1 MSIMEKNI
9 YLIDSRSSKQQAV
22 IGNFVKTSI
31 LNDIVK
37 KTYNLW
43 NNLKTV
49 CLNSYAKKV
58 SLNSG
63 MKKIC
68 LNSEKEVSLNSEK
81 EVCLDSEKE
90 VSLDSEKEVSL
101 DRMKEVCLNSGKEIS
116 LDRMKEV
123 CLNSGKEISLD
134 SCMKEVCRPI
144 EWLCSYYSDVLDR
157 KLTMRQTWLLINAQ
171 LAFGAAFFP
180 VEAPWVV
187 RIGCLVWVVSA
198 LLKCKR
204 EIK

>member
-9 YLIDSRSSKQQAV
+9 YLIDSRSTKQQAV
-22 IGNFVKTSI
+22 IGNFVKTYI

-37 KTYNLW
+37 KTYSLW

-49 CLNSYAKKV
+49 CFNSYAKKV
-58 SLNSG
+58 RLNSG

-68 LNSEKEVSLNSEK
+68 LNSEKEI
-81 EVCLDSEKE
+81 
-90 VSLDSEKEVSL
+90 SLDSEKEVSL
-101 DRMKEVCLNSGKEIS
+101 NSCMKEVCLNSK
-116 LDRMKEV
+116 
-123 CLNSGKEISLD
+123 KEISLD
-134 SCMKEVCRPI
+134 SEKEICLNSMKEVYLNSYMKEVCRPI

>member
-1 MSIMEKNI
+1 MEKNI
-9 YLIDSRSSKQQAV
+9 YLIDSRSTKQQAV

-37 KTYNLW
+37 KTYSLW

-49 CLNSYAKKV
+49 CLNSYTKKV
-58 SLNSG
+58 RLNSG
-63 MKKIC
+63 LKKVC
-68 LNSEKEVSLNSEK
+68 LNSEK
-81 EVCLDSEKE
+81 EVCLDSC
-90 VSLDSEKEVSL
+90 
-101 DRMKEVCLNSGKEIS
+101 MKEVCLNSEQEIS

-123 CLNSGKEISLD
+123 CLNSEKEIRLN

-144 EWLCSYYSDVLDR
+144 EWLCSYYSDVLER

>member
-1 MSIMEKNI
+1 MEKNI
-9 YLIDSRSSKQQAV
+9 YLIDSRSTKQQAV
-22 IGNFVKTSI
+22 IDNFVKTSI

-58 SLNSG
+58 RLNSG

-68 LNSEKEVSLNSEK
+68 LNSEKEVSLNS
-81 EVCLDSEKE
+81 C
-90 VSLDSEKEVSL
+90 
-101 DRMKEVCLNSGKEIS
+101 MKEVCLNSKKEVYLNSEKEIS
-116 LDRMKEV
+116 L
-123 CLNSGKEISLD
+123 NSG
-134 SCMKEVCRPI
+134 MKKICRPI
-144 EWLCSYYSDVLDR
+144 EWLCSYYSDVLER

-187 RIGCLVWVVSA
+187 RIGCLAWVISA
-198 LLKCKR
+198 LQKCKR

>member
-1 MSIMEKNI
+1 MEKNI
-9 YLIDSRSSKQQAV
+9 YLIDSRSTKQQAV

-37 KTYNLW
+37 KTYSLW

-63 MKKIC
+63 IKKICLNSGIKKICLNSGMKKIC
-68 LNSEKEVSLNSEK
+68 LNSEKEVSLNS
-81 EVCLDSEKE
+81 C
-90 VSLDSEKEVSL
+90 
-101 DRMKEVCLNSGKEIS
+101 MKEVCLNSKKEESLNSEKEIS
-116 LDRMKEV
+116 L
-123 CLNSGKEISLD
+123 N

>member
-9 YLIDSRSSKQQAV
+9 YLIDSRSTEQQAV
-22 IGNFVKTSI
+22 IGNFVKTTI

-37 KTYNLW
+37 KTYSLW

-49 CLNSYAKKV
+49 CLNSYAKKT

-63 MKKIC
+63 ANEVCLNSEKKVS

-81 EVCLDSEKE
+81 EI
-90 VSLDSEKEVSL
+90 SLNS
-101 DRMKEVCLNSGKEIS
+101 MKEVCLNSE
-116 LDRMKEV
+116 KEV
-123 CLNSGKEISLD
+123 CLN

-144 EWLCSYYSDVLDR
+144 EWLCSYYSNVLER

-187 RIGCLVWVVSA
+187 RIGCLAWVVSA

-204 EIK
+204 VFK

>member
-43 NNLKTV
+43 NNLKTA
-49 CLNSYAKKV
+49 CLNSYAKEVSINSDMKEE
-58 SLNSG
+58 SLNSD
-63 MKKIC
+63 MKK
-68 LNSEKEVSLNSEK
+68 VSLNSEK
-81 EVCLDSEKE
+81 EI
-90 VSLDSEKEVSL
+90 SLDS
-101 DRMKEVCLNSGKEIS
+101 MKEIS
-116 LDRMKEV
+116 LNSMKEV
-123 CLNSGKEISLD
+123 RLN
-134 SCMKEVCRPI
+134 SCMKEVYRPI

-157 KLTMRQTWLLINAQ
+157 KLTMRQTWLLVNAQ

-187 RIGCLVWVVSA
+187 RIGCLAWVVSA

>member
-22 IGNFVKTSI
+22 IGNFVKTTI

-37 KTYNLW
+37 KTYSLW

-58 SLNSG
+58 SLNSC

-68 LNSEKEVSLNSEK
+68 LNSEKEICLNSYAKKVSLNSG
-81 EVCLDSEKE
+81 
-90 VSLDSEKEVSL
+90 
-101 DRMKEVCLNSGKEIS
+101 MKVVG
-116 LDRMKEV
+116 
-123 CLNSGKEISLD
+123 
-134 SCMKEVCRPI
+134 RPI
-144 EWLCSYYSDVLDR
+144 EWLCSYYSNVLER

-171 LAFGAAFFP
+171 LAFGTAFFP

-187 RIGCLVWVVSA
+187 RIGCLAWVVSA

>member
-1 MSIMEKNI
+1 MEKNI
-9 YLIDSRSSKQQAV
+9 YLIDSRSTKQQAV

-37 KTYNLW
+37 KTYSLW

-49 CLNSYAKKV
+49 CLNSYANKV
-58 SLNSG
+58 RLNSC

-68 LNSEKEVSLNSEK
+68 LNSEKEIS
-81 EVCLDSEKE
+81 LDSEKE
-90 VSLDSEKEVSL
+90 VSLDSMKEISL
-101 DRMKEVCLNSGKEIS
+101 NSMKEVCLNS
-116 LDRMKEV
+116 
-123 CLNSGKEISLD
+123 
-134 SCMKEVCRPI
+134 CMKKVCRPI
-144 EWLCSYYSDVLDR
+144 EWLCSYYSNVLDR

-204 EIK
+204 GLK

>member
-22 IGNFVKTSI
+22 IGNFMKTSI

-37 KTYNLW
+37 KTYSLW

-49 CLNSYAKKV
+49 CFNSYAKEVSINSDMKEE
-58 SLNSG
+58 SLNSD
-63 MKKIC
+63 MKK
-68 LNSEKEVSLNSEK
+68 VSLNSEK
-81 EVCLDSEKE
+81 EI
-90 VSLDSEKEVSL
+90 SLDS
-101 DRMKEVCLNSGKEIS
+101 MKEIS
-116 LDRMKEV
+116 LNSMKEIR
-123 CLNSGKEISLD
+123 LN
-134 SCMKEVCRPI
+134 SCMKKVCRPI

-204 EIK
+204 GLK

>member
-1 MSIMEKNI
+1 MEKNI
-9 YLIDSRSSKQQAV
+9 YLIDSRSTKQQAV
-22 IGNFVKTSI
+22 IGNFVKASI

-37 KTYNLW
+37 KTYSLW

-49 CLNSYAKKV
+49 CFNSYAKKV
-58 SLNSG
+58 SINSDMKEISLNSE
-63 MKKIC
+63 KEVC
-68 LNSEKEVSLNSEK
+68 LNSEKEVSLDSMKEISLYSMKEISLYSMKEISLYSMKEISLNS
-81 EVCLDSEKE
+81 
-90 VSLDSEKEVSL
+90 
-101 DRMKEVCLNSGKEIS
+101 MKEVCLN
-116 LDRMKEV
+116 
-123 CLNSGKEISLD
+123 

-144 EWLCSYYSDVLDR
+144 EWLCSYYSDVLER

-204 EIK
+204 GLK

>member
-9 YLIDSRSSKQQAV
+9 YLIDSRSTKQQAV

-43 NNLKTV
+43 NNLKTA
-49 CLNSYAKKV
+49 CLNSDAKKV
-58 SLNSG
+58 RLNSG
-63 MKKIC
+63 MKKI
-68 LNSEKEVSLNSEK
+68 
-81 EVCLDSEKE
+81 
-90 VSLDSEKEVSL
+90 
-101 DRMKEVCLNSGKEIS
+101 
-116 LDRMKEV
+116 
-123 CLNSGKEISLD
+123 
-134 SCMKEVCRPI
+134 CRPI

-204 EIK
+204 GLKTS

>member
-37 KTYNLW
+37 KTYSLW

-49 CLNSYAKKV
+49 CLNSYANKV
-58 SLNSG
+58 RLNSG
-63 MKKIC
+63 MKEIC
-68 LNSEKEVSLNSEK
+68 LNSEKEISLNSEK
-81 EVCLDSEKE
+81 EVCLDS
-90 VSLDSEKEVSL
+90 
-101 DRMKEVCLNSGKEIS
+101 MKEVCLNSG
-116 LDRMKEV
+116 MK
-123 CLNSGKEISLD
+123 K
-134 SCMKEVCRPI
+134 VCRPI

-204 EIK
+204 VLK

>member
-1 MSIMEKNI
+1 MEKNI
-9 YLIDSRSSKQQAV
+9 YLIDSRSTKQQAV

-49 CLNSYAKKV
+49 CLNNYANKV

-68 LNSEKEVSLNSEK
+68 LNSEKEVCLNS
-81 EVCLDSEKE
+81 C
-90 VSLDSEKEVSL
+90 
-101 DRMKEVCLNSGKEIS
+101 MKEVCLNSEKEGYLNSKKEVYLNSEKEIS
-116 LDRMKEV
+116 L
-123 CLNSGKEISLD
+123 NSG
-134 SCMKEVCRPI
+134 MKKVCRPI
-144 EWLCSYYSDVLDR
+144 EWLCSYYSDVLER

>member
-1 MSIMEKNI
+1 MEKNI
-9 YLIDSRSSKQQAV
+9 YLIDSRSTKQQAV

-63 MKKIC
+63 MKKNC
-68 LNSEKEVSLNSEK
+68 LNSEKEVSLNS
-81 EVCLDSEKE
+81 C
-90 VSLDSEKEVSL
+90 
-101 DRMKEVCLNSGKEIS
+101 MKEVCLNSE
-116 LDRMKEV
+116 KEV
-123 CLNSGKEISLD
+123 CLNNEKEISLN
-134 SCMKEVCRPI
+134 SGMKEVCRPI
-144 EWLCSYYSDVLDR
+144 EWLCSYYSDVLER

>member
-9 YLIDSRSSKQQAV
+9 YLIDSRSTKQQAV
-22 IGNFVKTSI
+22 IGNFVKTTI
-31 LNDIVK
+31 LNDIMK
-37 KTYNLW
+37 KTYSLW

-58 SLNSG
+58 SLNSC

-68 LNSEKEVSLNSEK
+68 LNSEKEVCLNSEK
-81 EVCLDSEKE
+81 EICLNS
-90 VSLDSEKEVSL
+90 
-101 DRMKEVCLNSGKEIS
+101 MKEVCLNSEKEIS
-116 LDRMKEV
+116 L
-123 CLNSGKEISLD
+123 N

-144 EWLCSYYSDVLDR
+144 EWLCSYYSNVLER

-187 RIGCLVWVVSA
+187 RIGCLAWVVSA

>member
-1 MSIMEKNI
+1 MEKNI

-37 KTYNLW
+37 KTYSLW

-68 LNSEKEVSLNSEK
+68 LNSEKEVSLNS
-81 EVCLDSEKE
+81 C
-90 VSLDSEKEVSL
+90 
-101 DRMKEVCLNSGKEIS
+101 MKEVCLNSC
-116 LDRMKEV
+116 MKEV
-123 CLNSGKEISLD
+123 CLNSKKEVCLNNEKEISLN
-134 SCMKEVCRPI
+134 SGMKKVCRPI
-144 EWLCSYYSDVLDR
+144 EWLCYYYSDVLER

>member
-9 YLIDSRSSKQQAV
+9 YLIDSRSTKQQAV

-58 SLNSG
+58 SLNSD
-63 MKKIC
+63 MKEISLYSYAKKES
-68 LNSEKEVSLNSEK
+68 LYSEKEISLNSYAKVVSLNSYAK
-81 EVCLDSEKE
+81 K
-90 VSLDSEKEVSL
+90 VSL
-101 DRMKEVCLNSGKEIS
+101 N
-116 LDRMKEV
+116 
-123 CLNSGKEISLD
+123 

-157 KLTMRQTWLLINAQ
+157 KLTMRQTWLLVNAQ

-204 EIK
+204 GLK

>member
-1 MSIMEKNI
+1 MEKNI
-9 YLIDSRSSKQQAV
+9 YLIDSRSTKQQAV

-37 KTYNLW
+37 KTYSLW

-49 CLNSYAKKV
+49 CLNSYAKEV
-58 SLNSG
+58 RLNSG

-68 LNSEKEVSLNSEK
+68 LNSEKEVSLNS
-81 EVCLDSEKE
+81 C
-90 VSLDSEKEVSL
+90 
-101 DRMKEVCLNSGKEIS
+101 MKEVCLNSEKEVYLNSEKEIS
-116 LDRMKEV
+116 L
-123 CLNSGKEISLD
+123 NSG
-134 SCMKEVCRPI
+134 MKKVCRPI
-144 EWLCSYYSDVLDR
+144 EWLCSYYSDVLER

>member
-1 MSIMEKNI
+1 MEKNI
-9 YLIDSRSSKQQAV
+9 YLIDSRSTKQQAV

-37 KTYNLW
+37 KTYSLW

-63 MKKIC
+63 IKKIG
-68 LNSEKEVSLNSEK
+68 LNSEKEVSLNS
-81 EVCLDSEKE
+81 C
-90 VSLDSEKEVSL
+90 
-101 DRMKEVCLNSGKEIS
+101 MKEVCLNS
-116 LDRMKEV
+116 MKEV
-123 CLNSGKEISLD
+123 CLNSKKEVYLNSEKEISLN
-134 SCMKEVCRPI
+134 SGMKKVCRPI
-144 EWLCSYYSDVLDR
+144 EWLCSYYSNVLDR

>member
-58 SLNSG
+58 CLNSG
-63 MKKIC
+63 MKEI
-68 LNSEKEVSLNSEK
+68 SLNSEN
-81 EVCLDSEKE
+81 EI
-90 VSLDSEKEVSL
+90 SLDSEKEVSL
-101 DRMKEVCLNSGKEIS
+101 NSCMKEVCLNSK
-116 LDRMKEV
+116 
-123 CLNSGKEISLD
+123 KEISLD
-134 SCMKEVCRPI
+134 SEKEICLNSMKEVYLNSYMKEVCRPI

-180 VEAPWVV
+180 VESPWVV

-204 EIK
+204 EIKEIK

>member
-37 KTYNLW
+37 KTYSLW
-43 NNLKTV
+43 NNLKTA
-49 CLNSYAKKV
+49 CLNSYAKEVSINSDMKEE
-58 SLNSG
+58 SLNSD
-63 MKKIC
+63 MKK
-68 LNSEKEVSLNSEK
+68 VSLNSEK
-81 EVCLDSEKE
+81 EICLDSEKKICLDSEKE
-90 VSLDSEKEVSL
+90 ICLDSEKEICL
-101 DRMKEVCLNSGKEIS
+101 DSEKEICLNSMKEVYLN
-116 LDRMKEV
+116 
-123 CLNSGKEISLD
+123 

-157 KLTMRQTWLLINAQ
+157 KLTMRQTWLLVNAQ

-204 EIK
+204 GLK

>member
-1 MSIMEKNI
+1 MEKNI
-9 YLIDSRSSKQQAV
+9 YLIDSRSTKQQAV
-22 IGNFVKTSI
+22 IDNFVKTSI

-37 KTYNLW
+37 KTYSLW
-43 NNLKTV
+43 NNLKTA
-49 CLNSYAKKV
+49 CLNNYANKV

-68 LNSEKEVSLNSEK
+68 LNSEKEVSLNS
-81 EVCLDSEKE
+81 C
-90 VSLDSEKEVSL
+90 
-101 DRMKEVCLNSGKEIS
+101 MKEVCLNSE
-116 LDRMKEV
+116 KEV
-123 CLNSGKEISLD
+123 CLNSEKEISLN
-134 SCMKEVCRPI
+134 SGMKKICRPI
-144 EWLCSYYSDVLDR
+144 EWLCSYYSDVLER

-187 RIGCLVWVVSA
+187 RIGSLVWVVSA

>member
-37 KTYNLW
+37 KTYSLW

-58 SLNSG
+58 RINSDMKEESLNSDMKKVSLNSEKEISLNSG
-63 MKKIC
+63 MKK
-68 LNSEKEVSLNSEK
+68 
-81 EVCLDSEKE
+81 
-90 VSLDSEKEVSL
+90 
-101 DRMKEVCLNSGKEIS
+101 
-116 LDRMKEV
+116 
-123 CLNSGKEISLD
+123 
-134 SCMKEVCRPI
+134 VCRPI
-144 EWLCSYYSDVLDR
+144 EWLCSYYSNVLDR
-157 KLTMRQTWLLINAQ
+157 KLTMRQTWLLVNAQ

-180 VEAPWVV
+180 VEAPWGV

-204 EIK
+204 GLK

>member
-9 YLIDSRSSKQQAV
+9 YLIDSRSTKQQAV

-63 MKKIC
+63 IKKIC

-81 EVCLDSEKE
+81 EV
-90 VSLDSEKEVSL
+90 SLNSC
-101 DRMKEVCLNSGKEIS
+101 MKEVCLNSK
-116 LDRMKEV
+116 KEV
-123 CLNSGKEISLD
+123 CLNSEKEISLN
-134 SCMKEVCRPI
+134 SGMKKICRPI
-144 EWLCSYYSDVLDR
+144 EWLCSYYSNVLDR

>member
-1 MSIMEKNI
+1 MEKNI
-9 YLIDSRSSKQQAV
+9 YLIDSRSTKQQAV

-49 CLNSYAKKV
+49 CLNNYANKV
-58 SLNSG
+58 SLNIG

-68 LNSEKEVSLNSEK
+68 LNS
-81 EVCLDSEKE
+81 C
-90 VSLDSEKEVSL
+90 
-101 DRMKEVCLNSGKEIS
+101 MKEVCLNSK
-116 LDRMKEV
+116 KEV
-123 CLNSGKEISLD
+123 CLNSKKEVCLNSKKEVYLNSEKEISLN
-134 SCMKEVCRPI
+134 SCMKKICRPI

>member
-9 YLIDSRSSKQQAV
+9 YLIDSRSTEQQAV

-37 KTYNLW
+37 KTYSLW

-58 SLNSG
+58 RLNSS
-63 MKKIC
+63 MKEVYLNSEKEVC
-68 LNSEKEVSLNSEK
+68 LNSEKEI
-81 EVCLDSEKE
+81 CLDSEKE
-90 VSLDSEKEVSL
+90 VSLNSC
-101 DRMKEVCLNSGKEIS
+101 MKEVCLNSEKEIS
-116 LDRMKEV
+116 L
-123 CLNSGKEISLD
+123 N

-144 EWLCSYYSDVLDR
+144 EWLCSYYSNVLER

-187 RIGCLVWVVSA
+187 RIGCLAWVVSA

>member
-9 YLIDSRSSKQQAV
+9 YLIDSRSTKQQAV

-43 NNLKTV
+43 NNLKTA

-58 SLNSG
+58 SINSDR
-63 MKKIC
+63 
-68 LNSEKEVSLNSEK
+68 KEISLNSEN
-81 EVCLDSEKE
+81 EI
-90 VSLDSEKEVSL
+90 SLDSEKEICLNS
-101 DRMKEVCLNSGKEIS
+101 MKEVYLN
-116 LDRMKEV
+116 
-123 CLNSGKEISLD
+123 
-134 SCMKEVCRPI
+134 SCMKEVYRPI

>member
-1 MSIMEKNI
+1 MEKNI
-9 YLIDSRSSKQQAV
+9 YLIDSRSTKQQAV

-31 LNDIVK
+31 LNDIMK

-63 MKKIC
+63 IKKIC
-68 LNSEKEVSLNSEK
+68 LNSEKEVSLNS
-81 EVCLDSEKE
+81 C
-90 VSLDSEKEVSL
+90 
-101 DRMKEVCLNSGKEIS
+101 MKEVCLNSKKEVYLNNEKEIS
-116 LDRMKEV
+116 L
-123 CLNSGKEISLD
+123 NSG
-134 SCMKEVCRPI
+134 MKKICRPI

-187 RIGCLVWVVSA
+187 RIGSLVWVVSA

>member
-9 YLIDSRSSKQQAV
+9 YLIDSRSTKQQAV
-22 IGNFVKTSI
+22 IDNFVKTSI

-68 LNSEKEVSLNSEK
+68 LNSEKEVCLNS
-81 EVCLDSEKE
+81 C
-90 VSLDSEKEVSL
+90 
-101 DRMKEVCLNSGKEIS
+101 MKEVCLNSK
-116 LDRMKEV
+116 KEV
-123 CLNSGKEISLD
+123 YLNSEKEVSLN

-144 EWLCSYYSDVLDR
+144 EWLCSYYSDVLER

>member
-43 NNLKTV
+43 NNLKTA

-58 SLNSG
+58 RLNSG

-68 LNSEKEVSLNSEK
+68 LNSEKEI
-81 EVCLDSEKE
+81 
-90 VSLDSEKEVSL
+90 SLDSEKEVSL
-101 DRMKEVCLNSGKEIS
+101 NSGMKKVCLNSEKEVCLNSCK
-116 LDRMKEV
+116 KEV
-123 CLNSGKEISLD
+123 CLNSEKEISLN
-134 SCMKEVCRPI
+134 SGMKKVCRPI

-204 EIK
+204 GLK

>member
-9 YLIDSRSSKQQAV
+9 YLIDSRSTKQQAV

-49 CLNSYAKKV
+49 CLNSYAKEV
-58 SLNSG
+58 RLNSG

-68 LNSEKEVSLNSEK
+68 LNSEKEVSLNS
-81 EVCLDSEKE
+81 C
-90 VSLDSEKEVSL
+90 
-101 DRMKEVCLNSGKEIS
+101 MKEVCLNSKKEVYLNSEKEIS
-116 LDRMKEV
+116 L
-123 CLNSGKEISLD
+123 NSG
-134 SCMKEVCRPI
+134 MKEVCRLI
-144 EWLCSYYSDVLDR
+144 EWLCSYYSDVLER

>member
-37 KTYNLW
+37 KTYSLW

-58 SLNSG
+58 RLNSG
-63 MKKIC
+63 MKEI
-68 LNSEKEVSLNSEK
+68 SLNSEK
-81 EVCLDSEKE
+81 EI
-90 VSLDSEKEVSL
+90 SLDSEKEVSL
-101 DRMKEVCLNSGKEIS
+101 NSCMKEVCLNSK
-116 LDRMKEV
+116 
-123 CLNSGKEISLD
+123 KEISLD
-134 SCMKEVCRPI
+134 SEKEICLNSMKEVRLNSCMKEVYRPI

-204 EIK
+204 GLK

>member
-1 MSIMEKNI
+1 MEKNI
-9 YLIDSRSSKQQAV
+9 YLIDSRSTKQQAV

-49 CLNSYAKKV
+49 CLNSYANKV

-68 LNSEKEVSLNSEK
+68 LNSEKEVSLNS
-81 EVCLDSEKE
+81 C
-90 VSLDSEKEVSL
+90 
-101 DRMKEVCLNSGKEIS
+101 MKEVCLNSKKEVYLNSEKEIS
-116 LDRMKEV
+116 L
-123 CLNSGKEISLD
+123 NSG
-134 SCMKEVCRPI
+134 MKKVCRPI

>member
-9 YLIDSRSSKQQAV
+9 YLIDSRSTKQQAV
-22 IGNFVKTSI
+22 IDNFVKTSI

-37 KTYNLW
+37 KTYSLW
-43 NNLKTV
+43 NNLKTA
-49 CLNSYAKKV
+49 CLNNYANKV

-63 MKKIC
+63 MKKIY
-68 LNSEKEVSLNSEK
+68 LNSEKEVSLNSGM
-81 EVCLDSEKE
+81 KE
-90 VSLDSEKEVSL
+90 VSLNSC
-101 DRMKEVCLNSGKEIS
+101 MKEVCLNSE
-116 LDRMKEV
+116 KEV
-123 CLNSGKEISLD
+123 CLNSEKEISLN
-134 SCMKEVCRPI
+134 SGMKKICRPI
-144 EWLCSYYSDVLDR
+144 EWLCSYYSDVLER

-187 RIGCLVWVVSA
+187 RIGSLVWVVSA

-204 EIK
+204 

>member
-9 YLIDSRSSKQQAV
+9 YLIDSRSTKQQAV

-37 KTYNLW
+37 KTYSLW
-43 NNLKTV
+43 NNLKTA
-49 CLNSYAKKV
+49 CLNSYANKV

-63 MKKIC
+63 IKKIC
-68 LNSEKEVSLNSEK
+68 LNSEKEISLDSENKVSLNS
-81 EVCLDSEKE
+81 C
-90 VSLDSEKEVSL
+90 
-101 DRMKEVCLNSGKEIS
+101 MKEVCLNSK
-116 LDRMKEV
+116 
-123 CLNSGKEISLD
+123 KEISLD
-134 SCMKEVCRPI
+134 SEKEICLNSMKEVRLNSCMKEVYRPI

-204 EIK
+204 GLK

>member
-1 MSIMEKNI
+1 MEKNI
-9 YLIDSRSSKQQAV
+9 YLIDSRSTKQQAV
-22 IGNFVKTSI
+22 IDNFVKTSI

-58 SLNSG
+58 CLNSG

-68 LNSEKEVSLNSEK
+68 LNSEKEVSLNS
-81 EVCLDSEKE
+81 C
-90 VSLDSEKEVSL
+90 
-101 DRMKEVCLNSGKEIS
+101 MKEVCLNSKKEVYLNNEKEIS
-116 LDRMKEV
+116 L
-123 CLNSGKEISLD
+123 NSG
-134 SCMKEVCRPI
+134 MKKVCRPI

>member
-1 MSIMEKNI
+1 MEKNI
-9 YLIDSRSSKQQAV
+9 YLIDSRSTKQQAV

-63 MKKIC
+63 IKKIC
-68 LNSEKEVSLNSEK
+68 LNSEKEVCLNS
-81 EVCLDSEKE
+81 C
-90 VSLDSEKEVSL
+90 
-101 DRMKEVCLNSGKEIS
+101 MKEVCLNSK
-116 LDRMKEV
+116 KEV
-123 CLNSGKEISLD
+123 YLNSEKEVSLNSGIKKI
-134 SCMKEVCRPI
+134 CRPI

>member
-37 KTYNLW
+37 KTYSLW
-43 NNLKTV
+43 NNLKTACFNSYAKKV
-49 CLNSYAKKV
+49 SINSEMKEASLNSYAKKESLNSEKEVSLNSYAKKV
-58 SLNSG
+58 SLNSYA
-63 MKKIC
+63 
-68 LNSEKEVSLNSEK
+68 
-81 EVCLDSEKE
+81 
-90 VSLDSEKEVSL
+90 
-101 DRMKEVCLNSGKEIS
+101 
-116 LDRMKEV
+116 
-123 CLNSGKEISLD
+123 
-134 SCMKEVCRPI
+134 KEVCRPI
-144 EWLCSYYSDVLDR
+144 EWLCSYYSNVLDR
-157 KLTMRQTWLLINAQ
+157 KLTMRQTWLLVNAQ

-204 EIK
+204 GLK

>member
-1 MSIMEKNI
+1 MEKNI

-37 KTYNLW
+37 KTYSLW

-49 CLNSYAKKV
+49 CLNSGMKEESLNSDMKKVSLNSEMKEASLNSYAKKV
-58 SLNSG
+58 SLNS
-63 MKKIC
+63 
-68 LNSEKEVSLNSEK
+68 E
-81 EVCLDSEKE
+81 
-90 VSLDSEKEVSL
+90 
-101 DRMKEVCLNSGKEIS
+101 KEIS
-116 LDRMKEV
+116 L
-123 CLNSGKEISLD
+123 N

-144 EWLCSYYSDVLDR
+144 EWLCSYYSNVLDR
-157 KLTMRQTWLLINAQ
+157 KLTMHQTWLLINAQ

-187 RIGCLVWVVSA
+187 RIGCLAWVVSA

-204 EIK
+204 GLK